1 MVAISKSSQLPA
13 AAAAAA
19 TSNDVFVEMSKSCC
33 L

>member
-1 MVAISKSSQLPA
+1 MVAISKSSQLP
-13 AAAAAA
+13 AAAAA